1 MNNEYE
7 FYISKSMQKKIN
19 MSIRA
24 GLQRDL
30 YPDLIVYFIRQRYSQ
45 DDEFALDRQ
54 KERKPTEYAE
64 YDAYCESCKS
74 EAKRILGID
83 SNK

>member
-1 MNNEYE
+1 MNNE
-7 FYISKSMQKKIN
+7 FVISSKMQKKIN

-30 YPDLIVYFIRQRYSQ
+30 YPDLIVYFIRQRYTM

-54 KERKPTEYAE
+54 KDRKPTEYAE
-64 YDAYCESCKS
+64 YDAYCEQCKT
-74 EAKRILGID
+74 EAKKLLGI
-83 SNK
+83 N

>member
-24 GLQRDL
+24 GIQRDL
-30 YPDLIVYFIRQRYSQ
+30 YPDLIVYFIRQRYSR
-45 DDEFALDRQ
+45 DDEFALNRQ
-54 KERKPTEYAE
+54 KDRKPLEWQE
-64 YDAYCESCKS
+64 YDAYCER
-74 EAKRILGID
+74 AKAYAKEILGL
-83 SNK
+83 

>member
-1 MNNEYE
+1 MNNE
-7 FYISKSMQKKIN
+7 FVISSKMQKKIN

-30 YPDLIVYFIRQRYSQ
+30 YPDLIVYFIRQKYTM

-54 KERKPTEYAE
+54 KDRKPLEYQE
-64 YDAYCESCKS
+64 YDAYCER
-74 EAKRILGID
+74 AKAYAKEILGLTE
-83 SNK
+83 NK

>member
-1 MNNEYE
+1 MNNE
-7 FYISKSMQKKIN
+7 FVISPKWQKKIN

-30 YPDLIVYFIRQRYSQ
+30 YPDLIVYFIRQRYSM

-54 KERKPTEYAE
+54 KDRKPTEYME
-64 YDAYCESCKS
+64 YDNYCER
-74 EAKRILGID
+74 AKAYAKEILSI
-83 SNK
+83 N